1 MAVTLAVLTA
11 HSLEAAIRAVHMVED
26 MGVLVVL
33 VDLAEVSTA
42 IVFFNAKKSRTGV
55 ATSSSC
61 PCSTFFIHV

>member
-26 MGVLVVL
+26 MGVL